1 MTDTRKA
8 QLEIG
13 VNAAP
18 AEEGFKRV
26 ERAGK
31 GMADA
36 VGKLGTEASKGV
48 DSIGKGADASAQK
61 LDKAT
66 SSIIASV
73 QRTTAAMQ
81 AGEKGTAK
89 YFEELANQRGVNAD
103 VLKPYLDGLRAVE
116 QAQGRVG
123 ISAKQTAAAMRGVP
137 AQFTDIVTSL
147 QGGQAPLTVLLQQGG
162 QLKDMFGGIGNAAR
176 ALGGYVAGL
185 VNPFTVA
192 AAAGGVLAVAYAQGS
207 KEADEFRKALV
218 LSGNAAGA
226 SVGQLSALAESIGS
240 GFGKN
245 VGQAAAALT
254 VLAASGGVG
263 RASLKDF
270 ATTAIEAEKA
280 FGIAAKDIAKNFADL
295 AKDPLGASVKLNESM
310 NYLTESTYKQIKAA
324 QDLGQESKAA
334 ALAQDAYNSA
344 LKGRSAEV
352 LQSAGTI
359 EKAWAGIKSA
369 ATGAWDAMLG
379 VGRPVTVAS
388 QLDLAQ
394 KNLEAAVAK
403 RKKVNDD
410 SAFAP
415 ALDKE
420 IAKLKEQISYV
431 GELDQMTKRAGDSA
445 AEQNRQ
451 TKARIEA
458 DKDGLKYLSEQQ
470 KMQRDIAQQV
480 ASLRTAKASE
490 AEIEERIAQIKASY
504 AKKGDKDKEI
514 SDYEKLNRRIGD
526 FAALQEAAS
535 QSQGKLTEGQR
546 LSVKIAE
553 DMAAAGV
560 KLSAAEKQRL
570 QTMLD
575 AAVATEQ
582 RNIIDKETNKFME
595 DSIKLQAAA
604 VAQSE
609 KSTTSIRQQALAE
622 REAMASI
629 GLTKEAI
636 AELTAAKYDDS
647 AASKERLANIMAEAG
662 EPELLIKKYREEAQ
676 ALRDLAN
683 AKRERGAAEM
693 GEEIRKASEKAADE
707 TRRQWE
713 RTADNIERS
722 LTDSLM
728 RGFEAGKGF
737 AENLRDT
744 LKNMFN
750 TLVLRPVIQAVV
762 GGVLG
767 LGGSGASA
775 SGGAST
781 ISSLGQLKDLYS
793 AGSAI
798 ASVGGQ
804 FLAGTMSSAN
814 AAGTIG
820 ANITG
825 TGIDGLLASNG
836 AYGTAGSSAA
846 TIGSAATLVGGAL
859 VGFMAG
865 KMISGGYSAIG
876 KSGNTSVAAG
886 TAIGAV
892 LGGPIGAAIGGAVGG
907 LVNRAFGRKAPQVT
921 GEGIEGTFSTSGAD
935 VRSFQTWF
943 AKGGWFRSNKS
954 GTNYSAVSSEVD
966 QTLDQA
972 LVGVSNATRTYAQ
985 YLGLSTSAIEGYSK
999 RINISLRGL
1008 DAAGQEKAVGDAIA
1022 SFGNDLAERL
1032 LGTIVKT
1039 TTFVPGPFVRQGETA
1054 SQALQRLG
1062 DSLANVNLVL
1072 STLNTTLLSTS
1083 LYGAD
1088 AASSLLDVFGG
1099 LEKFQAST
1107 SAYYEAFYSEVE
1119 RNTKTM
1125 QAVSTSIRAMGFAV
1139 PTTIKGF
1146 RDLVNAQNLTTES
1159 GRATYAALLQLAPAF
1174 AEVTRSAQDSFAAY
1188 KEAFYSPA
1196 ELQAS
1201 KLSSL
1206 KKVFDDIGLTVQE
1219 GTKTIES
1226 RRIRW
1231 LSGWRGTFRFE
1242 NIKLEVPN
1250 LVAKSLPTTLEEYRK
1265 LVEAQDQNTEAG
1277 KRAYAMLIDLAPEFA
1292 DFVKAQED
1300 LREAIK
1306 ATADTALEEAR
1317 RLRGQTTETG
1327 SEAFLQTQFAILTG
1341 QARAGDITALE
1352 KLPSVTQAIE
1362 RAARTSATSSVEFE
1376 RIKALLA
1383 TSLETTVAA
1392 LGLGSTAPAAS
1403 ANLPTVQDAAL
1414 SAINQNSLASS
1425 FLNPA
1430 TAELVA
1436 APAVSLATMAASS
1449 GTAAEQQKAL
1459 VTEVRAL
1466 REQVA
1471 ILLVTAQ
1478 ATAVSSDKTARTFDL
1493 VTQGTGTVMVTSV

>member
-270 ATTAIEAEKA
+270 ATTAIDAEKA

-431 GELDQMTKRAGDSA
+431 GELDRMTKRAGDSA
-445 AEQNRQ
+445 AEQTRQ

-1032 LGTIVKT
+1032 LGSSGPNTI
-1039 TTFVPGPFVRQGETA
+1039 RQGETA

-1107 SAYYEAFYSEVE
+1107 SAYYEAFYSEAE

-1146 RDLVNAQNLTTES
+1146 RDLVSAQNLTTDS
-1159 GRATYAALLQLAPAF
+1159 GRATYAALVQLAPAF

-1188 KEAFYSPA
+1188 QEAFYSPA

-1201 KLSSL
+1201 KLSGL

-1219 GTKTIES
+1219 GTKTIDS
-1226 RRIRW
+1226 FRIRMQR
-1231 LSGWRGTFRFE
+1231 GWRGMFRIE